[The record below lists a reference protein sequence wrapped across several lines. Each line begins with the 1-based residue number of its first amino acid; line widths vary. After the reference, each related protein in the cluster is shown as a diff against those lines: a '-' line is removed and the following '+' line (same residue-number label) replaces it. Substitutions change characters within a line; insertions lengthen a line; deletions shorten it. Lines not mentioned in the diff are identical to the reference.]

1 MHRIEKYSEGSV
13 RPLKVR
19 MRSQLT
25 MKEMKVRAGRLAQS
39 LAYKNTWIKR
49 DKNLEE
55 RWKKDVRQ
63 EAKKN

>member
-1 MHRIEKYSEGSV
+1 MRI
-13 RPLKVR
+13 
-19 MRSQLT
+19 RSQLAEEEIT
-25 MKEMKVRAGRLAQS
+25 ARASRVVQS
-39 LAYKNTWIKR
+39 LEYNDVWIKR